1 MFLAK
6 GKSRRMRGAE
16 PVSNG
21 ERERERERERQRRTT
36 YVNLGQKIRM
46 QNTP

>member
-21 ERERERERERQRRTT
+21 EREREKDNA
-36 YVNLGQKIRM
+36 Y
-46 QNTP
+46 